1 MHSKWRKIDHASCK
15 TSLGFITSISSI
27 LNIHLEFREDVIIMQ
42 ILIETLRL
50 QEDLDLLDEVDP
62 DRVIASLIV
71 DHDVITVT
79 TAIEMLLQSSVWE
92 LVLQKTGIFVSWS
105 SLKIIVPDRSN
116 QLPINAVFDLVDD
129 ASKYQFHEKN

>member
-1 MHSKWRKIDHASCK
+1 MEDTVLEVLLQGILAPLVVVTWIVEVEEKI
-15 TSLGFITSISSI
+15 II
-27 LNIHLEFREDVIIMQ
+27 EDVIIMQ

-79 TAIEMLLQSSVWE
+79 TAIEMLLQSSV
-92 LVLQKTGIFVSWS
+92 
-105 SLKIIVPDRSN
+105 
-116 QLPINAVFDLVDD
+116 
-129 ASKYQFHEKN
+129 